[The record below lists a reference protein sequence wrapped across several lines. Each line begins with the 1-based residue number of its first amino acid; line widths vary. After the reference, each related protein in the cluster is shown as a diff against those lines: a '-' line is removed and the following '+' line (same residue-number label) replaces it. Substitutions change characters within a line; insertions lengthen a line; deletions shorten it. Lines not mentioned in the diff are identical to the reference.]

1 MTNIYAAGATT
12 VAKLIFTGLCN
23 IHLYDTITPRETCK
37 KKNSEATNEKI
48 MAWMDTISQKNGT
61 LKLLVENTH
70 TTKTLRFVVIISY

>member
-48 MAWMDTISQKNGT
+48 MAWMDTIS
-61 LKLLVENTH
+61 
-70 TTKTLRFVVIISY
+70 